1 MNSLRAMNFVGS
13 FRALVFK
20 EIIFMGKDSLKDS
33 NKMAYS
39 DQHNTAIIYNGHQ
52 FLWNF

>member
-1 MNSLRAMNFVGS
+1 MFLLGS
-13 FRALVFK
+13 VSALVFQ

-39 DQHNTAIIYNGHQ
+39 D
-52 FLWNF
+52 